1 LYRRTIRMYH
11 ASGHRL
17 PHLQIIFRLN
27 LQRNFIRRSQL
38 PQNFLASRTIADM
51 FLRGIRLLA
60 RKHAFMKRGQRRSI
74 QTRVS
79 LISRATSVATQMS
92 R

>member
-1 LYRRTIRMYH
+1 
-11 ASGHRL
+11 
-17 PHLQIIFRLN
+17 
-27 LQRNFIRRSQL
+27 
-38 PQNFLASRTIADM
+38 M

-60 RKHAFMKRGQRRSI
+60 RKQAFMKRGQRRSI